1 MFDEEEEG
9 GKKRKCR
16 VLGGTGVKSLSHFLY
31 WYIILESNYLMN
43 DSSSYELL
51 ALELDSIKPPGCR
64 RANVGWREESLSR
77 DHLATDSVWSKLP
90 PISAKL
96 PPLSVP
102 VSPSPVSREASS
114 DLVALDV

>member
-1 MFDEEEEG
+1 M
-9 GKKRKCR
+9 
-16 VLGGTGVKSLSHFLY
+16 
-31 WYIILESNYLMN
+31 LELNYLIN

-51 ALELDSIKPPGCR
+51 ALKLDPIKPPGCR
-64 RANVGWREESLSR
+64 RANGGWREKGLSR
-77 DHLATDSVWSKLP
+77 GHLATDSVWSKLP

>member
-43 DSSSYELL
+43 DGSSYELL

-77 DHLATDSVWSKLP
+77 DHLATDSV
-90 PISAKL
+90 
-96 PPLSVP
+96 
-102 VSPSPVSREASS
+102 
-114 DLVALDV
+114 